1 MRALRGDLLKGAMMT
16 SRLLGADEPA
26 PVSIGHFGG
35 GGPFFLACDHAGRRI
50 PALLGRLGV
59 PESELQRHIAWDIGI
74 WETSVRIARAL
85 DAFLIGQTYSR
96 LVIDCNRPPENP
108 TMIPAV
114 SESTPIPGNM
124 ELSAGAR
131 ALRVSEVFMP
141 YHDRIEREIV
151 ARGGQK
157 LLFVAMHSFTDV
169 YKGIERPWHAGVLFN
184 QDQGI
189 SRIMLDLLRAEPG
202 LVVGEN
208 EPYSVSDMSDYSA
221 PVHAE
226 RRGLPY
232 LELEIRQDLIAT
244 TAGEAEWAE
253 RLGRL
258 LPEAWRRF
266 TGASA

>member
-1 MRALRGDLLKGAMMT
+1 MT
-16 SRLLGADEPA
+16 PRLLSADEPD

-35 GGPFFLACDHAGRRI
+35 AGPFFLACDHAGRRI
-50 PALLGRLGV
+50 PASLGRLGV
-59 PESELQRHIAWDIGI
+59 AESDLQRHIAWDIGI
-74 WETSVRIARAL
+74 WGTSVRIARSL
-85 DAFLIGQTYSR
+85 DAFLIGQPYSR

-108 TMIPAV
+108 TLIPAI
-114 SESTPIPGNM
+114 SESTPIPGNR
-124 ELSAGAR
+124 ELSVEAR
-131 ALRVSEVFMP
+131 AQRVGEVFQP
-141 YHDRIEREIV
+141 YHERIEQEIAARSGRE
-151 ARGGQK
+151 

-169 YKGIERPWHAGVLFN
+169 YKGVARPWHAGVLFN
-184 QDQGI
+184 RDQGI

-202 LVVGEN
+202 LAVGEN

-244 TAGEAEWAE
+244 AAGEQEWAE

-266 TGASA
+266 KGASS